1 MSADNQ
7 TNDSRNLRISELR
20 ETLFRLNDAMVQRL
34 GNLDQQESL
43 LINRLVSG
51 NLSLNAKAVEAYKLA
66 DRIFAKS
73 LRLNVRIHQRNIL
86 YFNLRRRQLQEKL
99 AAFGFSAEEL
109 DREWRAKATE
119 QTADEP
125 VPNSPDSD

>member
-1 MSADNQ
+1 
-7 TNDSRNLRISELR
+7 
-20 ETLFRLNDAMVQRL
+20 MVQRL